1 MAETPR
7 IDPDGVRKTVLP
19 NGLRILSETIPQFSS
34 VTLGI
39 WVEAGSRYE
48 CAEQNGI
55 SHFLEHLFFKGT
67 ERRTALQIAQEID
80 AVGGVLNAFTDREY
94 TCYHAK
100 VLREDLPLA
109 FDVLSD
115 VFLHAQFPAEEV
127 ERERTVVLA
136 EIAEGEDA
144 PDHYVHILFDL
155 GFWPGDA
162 LARPIAGT
170 TETVSRLQ
178 RDDFTRFVAERYRPD
193 RVVIAAAGAIE
204 HEWLVEQV
212 ARDFGALA
220 GSAVSPE
227 FASPRADLALRMHPK
242 ELEQVQMLIGIPG
255 LAKTDPRRYAAFVL
269 NTVLGDGMSSRLFQ
283 EIREKR
289 GLAYSVSSF
298 LTSFRKAG
306 YLAIYA
312 GLGADSVRE
321 ALDVV
326 REQLRALRENGLSDE
341 ELARAKSQIKGSMLL
356 SLESSGARMSRM
368 AVNDIY
374 YGRQITPAEVAQS
387 ISAVTHEDVR
397 AIAHELFD
405 VDRMA
410 VTLLGDVAGH
420 GIDESAALL
429 G

>member
-1 MAETPR
+1 MTGAPR
-7 IDPDGVRKTVLP
+7 PDVDGVRKTVLP
-19 NGLRILSETIPQFSS
+19 NGLRVLSETIPQFSS

-48 CAEQNGI
+48 HADQNGI

-94 TCYHAK
+94 TCFHAK

-115 VFLHAQFPAEEV
+115 VFLHAKFPEDEV

-136 EIAEGEDA
+136 EIAEGEDS

-170 TETVSRLQ
+170 TETVSRMQ
-178 RDDFTRFVAERYRPD
+178 REDFTRFVAERYRPD

-212 ARDFGALA
+212 AREFGSLS
-220 GSAVSPE
+220 GSAARPE
-227 FASPRADLALRMHPK
+227 FTSPRANLTLRMHPK
-242 ELEQVQMLIGIPG
+242 ELEQVQMLIMLPKPIRARG
-255 LAKTDPRRYAAFVL
+255 LRPEHHPRRRDELAPLPESGAITTRSPL
-269 NTVLGDGMSSRLFQ
+269 S
-283 EIREKR
+283 
-289 GLAYSVSSF
+289 GL
-298 LTSFRKAG
+298 LHKAG
-306 YLAIYA
+306 YLRLRRPRGGSGASSADGESRAA
-312 GLGADSVRE
+312 GERLDRE
-321 ALDVV
+321 
-326 REQLRALRENGLSDE
+326 RSRSEGRSKE
-341 ELARAKSQIKGSMLL
+341 MLL
-356 SLESSGARMSRM
+356 SLESSGSRMSRM

-374 YGRQITPAEVAQS
+374 YGRQITPAEVAAS
-387 ISAVTHEDVR
+387 ISAVTHDDIR
-397 AIAHELFD
+397 SLARELFD

-410 VTLLGDVAGH
+410 VTLLGDVDGH

>member
-1 MAETPR
+1 VPEAPGST
-7 IDPDGVRKTVLP
+7 PDGVRKTVLP

-48 CAEQNGI
+48 CPDQNGI

-115 VFLHAQFPAEEV
+115 VFLHAQFPVDEV
-127 ERERTVVLA
+127 ERERTVILS
-136 EIAEGEDA
+136 EIAEGEDS
-144 PDHYVHILFDL
+144 PDHYIHILFDL

-170 TETVSRLQ
+170 AATVSQLTRE
-178 RDDFTRFVAERYRPD
+178 DFTRFVAERYRPD

-204 HEWLVEQV
+204 HDWLVDQV
-212 ARDFGALA
+212 AREFGALSGTA
-220 GSAVSPE
+220 ARPTFG
-227 FASPRADLALRMHPK
+227 SPRPDLSLRMHAK
-242 ELEQVQMLIGIPG
+242 ELEQVQMLVGIPG
-255 LAKTDPRRYAAFVL
+255 LPKTDPRRYAAFVL
-269 NTVLGDGMSSRLFQ
+269 NTILGDGMSSRLFQ

-298 LTSFRKAG
+298 LVSFHKAG
-306 YLAIYA
+306 YLAVYA
-312 GLGADSVRE
+312 GLGAESVRE

-326 REQLRALRENGLSDE
+326 REQLRTLREKGLTDE
-341 ELARAKSQIKGSMLL
+341 ELKRAKSQIKGSMLL
-356 SLESSGARMSRM
+356 SLESSGSRMSRM
-368 AVNDIY
+368 AINDIY

-387 ISAVTHEDVR
+387 ISAVTHDDVR
-397 AIAHELFD
+397 AVARELFD
-405 VDRMA
+405 LDRMA
-410 VTLLGDVAGH
+410 VTLLGDVDGH